1 MSVGARFAGGDLG
14 DTPASP
20 PAATPRRA
28 RPTPTG
34 GVFGYWFGTP
44 QPQADTSAVFTELV
58 YRIRAG
64 RYKLTPQETAAL
76 RRCESDLQVR
86 AITSGYVAGAATHA
100 ALGVIRA
107 PAAPRWAAA
116 ASAGVLGAYAGAQT
130 IARECLRSLVDLP
143 DSQLGGE
150 CRAIVARLAPGDPL
164 GEPPAAPPGKPAPE
178 WRRIVPVSPAAAA
191 ASVAAT
197 RARAP
202 ANAAT
207 ARAARDERRRGT
219 DEGGADVRA
228 EAPNFERFDDDGSA
242 STTSTRDPSDDD
254 VAFDVASSS
263 RVSESESEST
273 RDDSYRR
280 RVDSGSGRAR
290 TASGGLA
297 KGGGMKGANSNDG
310 GDAFGGGGFA
320 VVGFRVSGRD
330 AWGTEREDEPS
341 SVAVRGDDAPRHRV
355 SPALRREMERRAAI
369 ARKGAEA
376 RTRRRGGDG
385 DDATSRGGGD
395 EPPDAALDASRDE
408 LRDPAGR
415 LGGFGERG
423 TRRNAY
429 GDVLDR

>member
-20 PAATPRRA
+20 SASTPRRA

-34 GVFGYWFGTP
+34 GVFGYWFGP
-44 QPQADTSAVFTELV
+44 HHPQADTSAVFTELV

-191 ASVAAT
+191 AAASVAAT
-197 RARAP
+197 RAHAP

-207 ARAARDERRRGT
+207 ARAARDERRTGT
-219 DEGGADVRA
+219 DEGGTDVRA
-228 EAPNFERFDDDGSA
+228 EAPNFERFDDDV
-242 STTSTRDPSDDD
+242 STSTSSSTRDPSVD
-254 VAFDVASSS
+254 DVASSS

-280 RVDSGSGRAR
+280 RVDSGSRRAR

-297 KGGGMKGANSNDG
+297 KGGGMKGATWNDG

-330 AWGTEREDEPS
+330 AWGMEREDEPS
-341 SVAVRGDDAPRHRV
+341 SMAVRGDDAPRHRV

-376 RTRRRGGDG
+376 RRRRRGGDEV
-385 DDATSRGGGD
+385 TSRGGGD
-395 EPPDAALDASRDE
+395 EPPDAVLDASRDE

>member
-20 PAATPRRA
+20 SAATPRRA

-34 GVFGYWFGTP
+34 GVFGYWFGQP
-44 QPQADTSAVFTELV
+44 HPQADTSAVFTELV

-130 IARECLRSLVDLP
+130 IARECLRALVDLP

-178 WRRIVPVSPAAAA
+178 WRRNETSRPAAAA
-191 ASVAAT
+191 AAAATVAAT

-228 EAPNFERFDDDGSA
+228 EAPNFERFVDDVSA
-242 STTSTRDPSDDD
+242 TTRDPSDDD
-254 VAFDVASSS
+254 VAFDVALSS
-263 RVSESESEST
+263 RVSESETEST
-273 RDDSYRR
+273 RDDSYLR

-297 KGGGMKGANSNDG
+297 KGGGTKGARLTDDG

-330 AWGTEREDEPS
+330 AWGMEREDEPS
-341 SVAVRGDDAPRHRV
+341 SVAARGDDAPPR
-355 SPALRREMERRAAI
+355 ALRRETERRAAI

-376 RTRRRGGDG
+376 RRRRRGGDG

-395 EPPDAALDASRDE
+395 EFPDESPNASRDE

>member
-14 DTPASP
+14 DSPASP
-20 PAATPRRA
+20 PAANPR

-34 GVFGYWFGTP
+34 GVFGYWLGRP
-44 QPQADTSAVFTELV
+44 YPQAETSAVFTELV

-100 ALGVIRA
+100 ALGAIRA

-116 ASAGVLGAYAGAQT
+116 ASAGVLGAYVGAQT

-178 WRRIVPVSPAAAA
+178 WRRIVPDSPAAAAA

-197 RARAP
+197 RARAS
-202 ANAAT
+202 
-207 ARAARDERRRGT
+207 RDERRRGT
-219 DEGGADVRA
+219 DESGADVRA
-228 EAPNFERFDDDGSA
+228 EAPNFERFDDDVSA
-242 STTSTRDPSDDD
+242 TTTSSTRDASDGD

-290 TASGGLA
+290 IAPGGLA
-297 KGGGMKGANSNDG
+297 RGGGMKGATSID
-310 GDAFGGGGFA
+310 GGGGFA

-330 AWGTEREDEPS
+330 AWGMEREDEPS
-341 SVAVRGDDAPRHRV
+341 SLAVRGDDAPRHRV

-376 RTRRRGGDG
+376 RRRRRGGDG
-385 DDATSRGGGD
+385 DEETSRGGGD

>member
-34 GVFGYWFGTP
+34 GVFGYWFGP
-44 QPQADTSAVFTELV
+44 PHPQADTSAVFTELV

-100 ALGVIRA
+100 ALGAVRA

-116 ASAGVLGAYAGAQT
+116 ASAGVLGAYVGAQT

-178 WRRIVPVSPAAAA
+178 WRRIVSVPPAVAA

-197 RARAP
+197 RARA
-202 ANAAT
+202 
-207 ARAARDERRRGT
+207 ARDERRRDT
-219 DEGGADVRA
+219 DEGCTDVRV
-228 EAPNFERFDDDGSA
+228 EAPNFERFDDDVSA
-242 STTSTRDPSDDD
+242 SSSTRDPSVDD

-273 RDDSYRR
+273 RGDSYRR
-280 RVDSGSGRAR
+280 RVDSGSVRAGP
-290 TASGGLA
+290 AAGGLA
-297 KGGGMKGANSNDG
+297 KGGGMRGATSNDG

-320 VVGFRVSGRD
+320 VAGFRVSGRD

-341 SVAVRGDDAPRHRV
+341 SVAVRGDEAPRHRV
-355 SPALRREMERRAAI
+355 SPALRREMERRAAM

-376 RTRRRGGDG
+376 RRRR
-385 DDATSRGGGD
+385 RGGGD
-395 EPPDAALDASRDE
+395 EGSARGGAEEPPIDAASDASRDE